1 MARSI
6 PESRLK
12 DLLDSATRL
21 FIAEGYRRT
30 QIADVAATLGIAKGT
45 VYTYVESKEAL
56 FAAALRHADAEAP
69 PVSELELPLL
79 APEPGA
85 LQRELRA
92 RVRGAS
98 IPEALKDA
106 LGGEGAADTR
116 SELEGIVGELFR
128 LASRHRTAIK
138 LVDRCARDHPELAV
152 TFYAEGRFAQL
163 SSLVR
168 YLETRI
174 HQGRIPPLTDV
185 RVAARFVVEAIATW
199 AVHIHWDP
207 APQSID
213 PERAERSVV
222 QLVVGG
228 LVGSP
233 GDPAS
238 SKVPTPG
245 EAP

>member
-1 MARSI
+1 MARTI

-12 DLLDSATRL
+12 DLLDCATRI
-21 FIAEGYRRT
+21 FIAQGYRRT
-30 QIADVAATLGIAKGT
+30 QIADVAGALGIAKGT

-69 PVSELELPLL
+69 TVSELELPLV

-85 LQRELRA
+85 LQRELRE

-98 IPEALKDA
+98 IPETLAKALV
-106 LGGEGAADTR
+106 GEGAADPR
-116 SELEGIVGELFR
+116 SELEGIVRELFR

-152 TFYAEGRFAQL
+152 VFYAEGRFAQL

-174 HQGRIPPLTDV
+174 HQGRIPPLPDV
-185 RVAARFVVEAIATW
+185 RVAARFVVEAVATW

-213 PERAERSVV
+213 PEVAERSVV
-222 QLVVGG
+222 ALIVAG
-228 LVGSP
+228 LVGP
-233 GDPAS
+233 TGDPDS

-245 EAP
+245 ESP